1 MEGLITTFSATLFA
15 WFTKRAKSL
24 YISYTRLPTNSVSFC
39 VISTECNVLMVLQV
53 FCDNYLDGGYHVPYA
68 HKGLASSLK
77 LDSYSIK
84 VSYIWDCSFSTF
96 FLFYFSVSLIE
107 NNIMILLF
115 SVPRH
120 MKKLA
125 SKVAVAP
132 AIQRAAKMI
141 LTGLG
146 PKPFMHLSTRIL
158 WLTGHSLL
166 TLMYYFSPK
175 SNCSLHLY
183 LTILSFS

>member
-84 VSYIWDCSFSTF
+84 VSCSTNSLHMRLLVFYPF

-158 WLTGHSLL
+158 
-166 TLMYYFSPK
+166 
-175 SNCSLHLY
+175 
-183 LTILSFS
+183 